1 MQSFGHKAAFYHAS
15 MDSDER
21 NHVQRR
27 WSKDEISIICATV
40 AFGMGINKPDV
51 RFVIHH
57 SLPKS
62 IEGYHQ
68 VFTISEWLTKVLFLL
83 CQILLSQ
90 IPGEF
95 CIAGIRTCW
104 QRQSPRILFTLLQLL
119 RLRRSFELQHIFTL
133 LGDLFV
139 EPLVTDKVVTLCIS
153 LGKTNAS

>member
-1 MQSFGHKAAFYHAS
+1 MSFLKEPVDWQIRKMLCLIFGVSKFP
-15 MDSDER
+15 M
-21 NHVQRR
+21 
-27 WSKDEISIICATV
+27 WSA
-40 AFGMGINKPDV
+40 GINKPDV

-95 CIAGIRTCW
+95 CFAGIRTCW

-139 EPLVTDKVVTLCIS
+139 EPLVTDKVVIVTFCIS
-153 LGKTNAS
+153 LGKTNASWKSLLILNTK